1 MNLETERL
9 ILRNLRES
17 DLEDFVEYRA
27 DPEVCKF
34 QGVEP
39 ITREKAELYI
49 EEQKDAEF
57 GKTDAR
63 FQIAVEL
70 KSENKIIGDVC
81 LITESSDARIVEC
94 GISFSSKY
102 HGKGLAKEALLKL
115 FSYLFEEKNVHRIF
129 GITDVE
135 NANCIAMVENLNFR
149 REAEFKQS
157 FWDKRNNHWRDEYL
171 YAMLKDDMEIKLKI
185 YSINKCPINFS
196 LSLA

>member
-1 MNLETERL
+1 MPNC
-9 ILRNLRES
+9 ILKNKKMRNSAR
-17 DLEDFVEYRA
+17 RA
-27 DPEVCKF
+27 K
-34 QGVEP
+34 
-39 ITREKAELYI
+39 
-49 EEQKDAEF
+49 
-57 GKTDAR
+57 R

-81 LITESSDARIVEC
+81 LITKSSNARIVEC

-135 NANCIAMVENLNFR
+135 NANSIAMVENLNFR

-171 YAMLKDDMEIKLKI
+171 YAMLKDDWR
-185 YSINKCPINFS
+185 ST
-196 LSLA
+196 